1 VKATRVMAVTT
12 SSLLR
17 AGLASITEVVASAA
31 SIEEAGALVAE
42 IHPDLIIVE
51 CDDRTIQDV
60 LAIAAE
66 SPPILLLAAESNPT
80 WVSDALRAGVRG
92 VIPRDAP
99 ESEIITA
106 IEAAASGLIVL
117 HPQSLD
123 AALANRVSVGARTE
137 ELSPR
142 EIEVLR
148 LIAEGAS
155 NKTIAWRL
163 NISEHTVKFHVNSIF
178 SKMGVSS
185 RTEAVMAG
193 LRAGLVP
200 L

>member
-1 VKATRVMAVTT
+1 
-12 SSLLR
+12 
-17 AGLASITEVVASAA
+17 
-31 SIEEAGALVAE
+31 
-42 IHPDLIIVE
+42 
-51 CDDRTIQDV
+51 
-60 LAIAAE
+60 
-66 SPPILLLAAESNPT
+66 LLLAAELNPT

-99 ESEIITA
+99 ESEIVA
-106 IEAAASGLIVL
+106 GVDAAAAGLIVL
-117 HPQSLD
+117 HPRWLD
-123 AALANRVSVGARTE
+123 AARSHRVSVGARTE
-137 ELSPR
+137 ALSPR

-148 LIAEGAS
+148 LMAEGAS

-163 NISEHTVKFHVNSIF
+163 SISEHTVKFHVNSIF

-185 RTEAVMAG
+185 RTEAVMGG